1 MTITI
6 QENLTAKN
14 WTPAAQ
20 VPATWG
26 IGPRTITS
34 ITTHW
39 WGDPVGQTY
48 AGILD
53 WFCNPKSSVT
63 TSAHFVASD
72 GQVACI
78 VSPGDA
84 AWHAGSPYGNVHS
97 IGIECNPRCS
107 DGDYATVAWL
117 VAQIRSWYGALP
129 LYPHNY
135 WTSTTCPGDYRL
147 DRIDALAGQIT
158 AQGGDITPI
167 TEDEVTQADIDQ
179 IVSKINAYTGALIV
193 SGWSANGVQHPGMAL
208 VAEANQKRIDAAAAN
223 TAATLTAVG
232 TLATASALAG
242 VATTV
247 NRIDAKPAPTVTV
260 DAAGVQSIAD
270 QLKAQLGADV
280 VAAIAA
286 QWAKQ

>member
-14 WTPAAQ
+14 WTPAAN

-26 IGPRTITS
+26 IGPKINTS
-34 ITTHW
+34 ITIHW

-53 WFCNPKSSVT
+53 WFCNPKSTVT
-63 TSAHFVASD
+63 TSAHFVASA

-78 VSPGDA
+78 VSPPDA
-84 AWHAGSPYGNVHS
+84 AWHAGSAYGNVHS

-107 DGDYATVAWL
+107 DGDYAAIAWL
-117 VAQIRSWYGALP
+117 VAQLRSWYGPLP
-129 LYPHNY
+129 LYPHNH

-147 DRIDALAGQIT
+147 DTIDAMAATIT
-158 AQGGDITPI
+158 AQGGNITPI
-167 TEDEVTQADIDQ
+167 GNDVTQADIDQ

-193 SGWSANGVQHPGMAL
+193 YGYNTGGAAHPG
-208 VAEANQKRIDAAAAN
+208 VAMVVEENQRRITAAAAN
-223 TAATLTAVG
+223 TAATQTAVG

-247 NRIDAKPAPTVTV
+247 NQINAKPAPTLTV

-286 QWAKQ
+286 QWAK